1 LARKKS
7 GSKGKGRLGPSKGGA
22 APKERGRLG
31 ALAASFLFGE
41 PLDEATT
48 ARVRELT
55 GLAFIGFGNWLP
67 LSMGTFYTPY
77 DAAPGGANKGGRLGF
92 YLANW
97 AFRGIGL
104 SGYLLALLGIAWG
117 AIIVARKK
125 VDLPA
130 IRVLGAGCF
139 VVSFAF
145 VLDLASGPSVSQR
158 KAWFAAHSDQPLQ
171 ELYPDLPFGPGG
183 WLALIKNPDLVDRFG
198 SAGLW
203 VLLITISLISFM
215 LATQMAFYPALVA
228 FHDWAEERRDE
239 RGESLGMA
247 LVGWL
252 KRLALGIWDFLR
264 GADLVDEPK
273 RRKRAAARK
282 KRGAGKA
289 GAAKKAKAKAA
300 AEGDEDGLADEDSLE
315 ADGEAAEEDLD
326 EEEGDEDEAEV
337 DEVVA
342 EDEAE
347 DEELEEE
354 ADEDEPEA
362 EEDEDDLLADED
374 LDDLELEPPVAAK
387 KKGPKVNQASYSSP
401 VYEPPTPPPGPW
413 SLPSFDLLQPPA
425 AGGALDKDFL
435 EASARNL
442 EHALTSFRVQAE
454 VVGAQVGPAVTMF
467 ELTVAQGTRMNKV
480 TQLSQEIAGA
490 LKARSVRIIAPIPGK
505 STIGIEVPNAKRRVV
520 RISELVTQKAYDK
533 EHMALPL
540 FLGMDAEGKT
550 IVEDLARMPHLLIV
564 GTTGS
569 GKSVCINTII
579 ASFLLTRSPH
589 DVKLILI
596 YPKMVELDMF
606 RNVPHL
612 ELPVVTDMKQAT
624 NVLMWA
630 VEKMEGRYELF
641 QTAGVKNIKLYNAL
655 GEEKLRERM
664 GEEFNEERTPR
675 HVPYIVLVIDEMAD
689 LMMQSKKEAEQ
700 AITRLAQKSRAVGIH
715 VIVATQRPSTD
726 VITGVIKANLP
737 CRIAFQVASKID
749 SRVILDA
756 MGAEKLLGQGD
767 MLYNPP
773 QTSQI
778 RRVQGALVEDHE
790 LQALVDH
797 VCKEAAPNFNQELV
811 QTATGTAPP
820 GELSQGGDKIDEMFS
835 EAVAVVLK
843 YRRGSASLLQRALG
857 IGYTRASRLI
867 DQMTDH
873 GIIGPHIGSKSRE
886 ILMTLEDWEENQA
899 NIDRAAEL
907 D

>member
-7 GSKGKGRLGPSKGGA
+7 ASKAKGRAAASQGRA
-22 APKERGRLG
+22 APKQRGRLG

-41 PLDEATT
+41 PLDAATT

-55 GLAFIGFGNWLP
+55 GLALVGFGVWLL
-67 LSMGTFYTPY
+67 LSMGTFYRPF
-77 DAAPGGANKGGRLGF
+77 DGAPGGANKGGRLGF

-97 AFRGIGL
+97 AFCGVGL
-104 SGYLLALLGIAWG
+104 SGYLLALLGVAWG
-117 AIIVARKK
+117 VILVARKR
-125 VDLPA
+125 VELPA
-130 IRVLGAGCF
+130 IRLLGGACF
-139 VVSFAF
+139 VLSFAF
-145 VLDLASGPSVSQR
+145 VLDLAGGPSIAER
-158 KAWFAAHSDQPLQ
+158 KSWFAAREEAPYEVLAD
-171 ELYPDLPFGPGG
+171 DLPYGPGG
-183 WLALIKNPDLVDRFG
+183 WLALLKNPDLVDRFG
-198 SAGLW
+198 APGLW
-203 VLLITISLISFM
+203 VLLGTISLISFM
-215 LATQMAFYPALVA
+215 LATQMAFYPAVVA
-228 FHDWAEERRDE
+228 FQDWAEERRE
-239 RGESLGMA
+239 VRGESLGQA
-247 LVGWL
+247 LLGGL

-273 RRKRAAARK
+273 RK
-282 KRGAGKA
+282 KRGAARKSGAKS
-289 GAAKKAKAKAA
+289 GAARKPRKKAA
-300 AEGDEDGLADEDSLE
+300 APVDDELDEDSESDEDEDLAEEADEDDEELADEVL
-315 ADGEAAEEDLD
+315 AED
-326 EEEGDEDEAEV
+326 EE
-337 DEVVA
+337 VV
-342 EDEAE
+342 DEAE
-347 DEELEEE
+347 DELDEAAEDDEEEEE
-354 ADEDEPEA
+354 AEDDDLLLD
-362 EEDEDDLLADED
+362 DEDDL
-374 LDDLELEPPVAAK
+374 DDLTIEPAVKGKAAA
-387 KKGPKVNQASYSSP
+387 PKLRNTSFAAPIYD
-401 VYEPPTPPPGPW
+401 PPTPPPGPW

-425 AGGALDKDFL
+425 ATGVLDKEFL

-442 EHALTSFRVQAE
+442 EHALGSFRVQAE
-454 VVGAQVGPAVTMF
+454 VVGAQVGPAVTLF

-550 IVEDLARMPHLLIV
+550 IVEDLARMPHLLIA

-579 ASFLLTRSPH
+579 ASLLLTRSPH

-596 YPKMVELDMF
+596 DPKMVELDMF
-606 RNVPHL
+606 RNIPHL

-641 QTAGVKNIKLYNAL
+641 QTAGVKNIKNYNAL
-655 GEEKLRERM
+655 GEEKLRERLA
-664 GEEFNEERTPR
+664 EEFDEDRTPR

-715 VIVATQRPSTD
+715 VIVATQRPSID

-749 SRVILDA
+749 SRVILDT

-773 QTSQI
+773 QSSSI

-811 QTATGTAPP
+811 QTATGTAPA
-820 GELSQGGDKIDEMFS
+820 GSVSQGGDKLDEMFS
-835 EAVAVVLK
+835 EAVEVVLK

-886 ILMTLEDWEENQA
+886 ILMTLEDWHENKA
-899 NIDRAAEL
+899 NVDRASEFE
-907 D
+907 